1 MEAFSNK
8 HVRVRK
14 EHCFGSA
21 SCGVFADT
29 PKRYWCRHFELGFS
43 KFQSCAHENQ
53 LRLSVLPRPSLTHWE
68 RSKNNS
74 HKSRRKSQILNIGI
88 FTFFIDKTFF
98 EIYQLYIVFN
108 IRYVPSPPCRY
119 VWFCVRT
126 NVPELTHFIRPIPF
140 RWNINAPGTV
150 WQYSATW
157 GGLCR
162 RFSFGGEATYI
173 QTYVASSFV
182 QTLHERVFPTEIRF
196 HGKTKETT
204 AKQCC
209 GNDDD
214 MCKFCWRWAK
224 LKFEIGGRN

>member
-126 NVPELTHFIRPIPF
+126 NVPELTHFIRPIGPF
-140 RWNINAPGTV
+140 RWNTSSNYQCPWDSMTV
-150 WQYSATW
+150 QCNLGGPLYDDEVFLWRGGDVHSNVRRLFLRTNPPWEGLSNGDSISA
-157 GGLCR
+157 
-162 RFSFGGEATYI
+162 
-173 QTYVASSFV
+173 
-182 QTLHERVFPTEIRF
+182 
-196 HGKTKETT
+196 
-204 AKQCC
+204 
-209 GNDDD
+209 
-214 MCKFCWRWAK
+214 
-224 LKFEIGGRN
+224 IGQ